1 MLFLLLFLSLQ
12 GFPEYLGSA
21 FMEWFIVILNALF
34 ILSFTREFKQMG
46 IKTVVELKSMSEIP
60 TSIKRQSG
68 VAKVSP
74 VGIINHGLASAD
86 DNGLGT
92 KVFDG
97 I

>member
-1 MLFLLLFLSLQ
+1 
-12 GFPEYLGSA
+12 
-21 FMEWFIVILNALF
+21 
-34 ILSFTREFKQMG
+34 MG

-60 TSIKRQSG
+60 TSIKKQSE